1 MRFSARAF
9 VALVLALGL
18 AAAAAVSAQT
28 TVSSTD
34 LQRLQDALD
43 DASDEV
49 GRVRGRDVTRAERLE
64 GELAELRDEVAYL
77 RVKVRREKNVP
88 RSEYHDLRDSLDD
101 LRSRAR
107 GDVPGGRPGGTA
119 TPLPQPVEP
128 RAGAGR
134 SGSTAGG
141 RQGASVIPV
150 GQEIDV
156 RLQDPLSSDRNQ
168 VEDRFVATTVVDL
181 MVGDR
186 MVIPAGSEVRGV
198 VSAVDP
204 AGRID
209 RTGRMTVT
217 FDQITVNGQTHLM
230 RGTVIRALESSGVR
244 GEAGR
249 IGAGAGVGAII
260 GGILGGV
267 RGALVGILVGSGG
280 VIAATEGKDVEL
292 PVGTILRVRLDTPPA
307 IK

>member
-1 MRFSARAF
+1 MRPSARAF
-9 VALVLALGL
+9 AALVFALCLASV
-18 AAAAAVSAQT
+18 AAMSAQT
-28 TVSSTD
+28 SVSSTD
-34 LQRLQDALD
+34 LQRLQHALD
-43 DASDEV
+43 DATDEV
-49 GRVRGRDVTRAERLE
+49 TRVRGRDATRAERLE

-88 RSEYHDLRDSLDD
+88 RSEYHDLRDRLDD

-107 GDVPGGRPGGTA
+107 GDVPGSRPGGTA
-119 TPLPQPVEP
+119 TPLPQPAEP
-128 RAGAGR
+128 SGAAGRAGTTAGAGQR
-134 SGSTAGG
+134 
-141 RQGASVIPV
+141 ASAIPV
-150 GQEIDV
+150 GQEIDL
-156 RLQDPLSSDRNQ
+156 RLQDALSSDRNQ

-186 MVIPAGSEVRGV
+186 VVIPAGSEARGV
-198 VSAVDP
+198 VSSVDP

-209 RTGRMTVT
+209 RTGRMTVS

-230 RGTVIRALESSGVR
+230 RGTVVRALESTGVR

>member
-107 GDVPGGRPGGTA
+107 GDVPGTRPGGTA
-119 TPLPQPVEP
+119 APLPQPVGP
-128 RAGAGR
+128 GGAGR
-134 SGSTAGG
+134 GGSATAGAPRG
-141 RQGASVIPV
+141 SVIPV

-217 FDQITVNGQTHLM
+217 FDQITVNGQTHTM